1 MNALTRCCEYLESNH
16 IQYARWIHPPAYS
29 AREVASS
36 AEIPA
41 HSVAKTVIYCGDNGY
56 GMLLVPADST
66 IDFTEIRRLLGLSE
80 IRLATE
86 AELAKLFPDSELGA
100 MPPLGNLAQ
109 MPVLVDT
116 ALTESECIF
125 FNGGTH
131 RDVISLIFEDFERLV
146 NPLVARFAVPEAD
159 PDRI

>member
-66 IDFTEIRRLLGLSE
+66 IDFTEVRRLLGLSE
-80 IRLATE
+80 IRLAAE

-100 MPPLGNLAQ
+100 MPPLGNLRSDAG
-109 MPVLVDT
+109 
-116 ALTESECIF
+116 S
-125 FNGGTH
+125 GGH
-131 RDVISLIFEDFERLV
+131 GL
-146 NPLVARFAVPEAD
+146 N
-159 PDRI
+159 RIGVHLLQWRHSPGRH